1 MSSVGSPTTASPKDL
16 SPRATSPIL
25 ATTPGREC
33 STRTGVAAR
42 VNKDESSKRMLP
54 DRVVTNLTTSDSGLN
69 ATSAAMVLTLL
80 TLIQNQNFKILIILN
95 QKMLKE
101 KMLKEKM
108 LKEKIQK

>member
-33 STRTGVAAR
+33 STRTGVA
-42 VNKDESSKRMLP
+42 

-80 TLIQNQNFKILIILN
+80 LQFKNFNIKPKTPSFIQ
-95 QKMLKE
+95 MLQFTFSIFYLQISVFNSK
-101 KMLKEKM
+101 K
-108 LKEKIQK
+108 

>member
-80 TLIQNQNFKILIILN
+80 LRNQFKNLN
-95 QKMLKE
+95 DS
-101 KMLKEKM
+101 
-108 LKEKIQK
+108 ISF